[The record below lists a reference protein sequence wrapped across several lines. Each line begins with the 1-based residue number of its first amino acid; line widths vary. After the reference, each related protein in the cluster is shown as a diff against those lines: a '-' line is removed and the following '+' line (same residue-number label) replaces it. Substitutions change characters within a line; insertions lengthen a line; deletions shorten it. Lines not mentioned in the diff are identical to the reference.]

1 VGVTPPWV
9 RIPHLPPLLS
19 YIQVIHFMLKFIM
32 KKILLISLM
41 LFFQTNLIAGL
52 EGHSEIKLSPYSVE
66 QFEKYL
72 SSKNHN
78 KAQGANDKH
87 GQGLVFSISAD
98 GINSSYYYCFQ
109 GNNCSPN
116 EAKVKSHC
124 QTRAKKSTGKK
135 IKCNTFA
142 IKRKIVWNNLNR
154 EVPKGANVKEFL
166 EELKMVSNKKAPTNI
181 GEEQKKQLKSLLD
194 RGILSKEEYDEA
206 IKSIK

>member
-9 RIPHLPPLLS
+9 RILSRPPLLN
-19 YIQVIHFMLKFIM
+19 YIQVIHFMLNYIM

-41 LFFQTNLIAGL
+41 IFFQTNLIAGL
-52 EGHSEIKLSPYSVE
+52 EGHGEIKLSPYSVE

-78 KAQGANDKH
+78 KTNGANEKH
-87 GQGLVFSISAD
+87 GRGTVFSISAD
-98 GINSSYYYCFQ
+98 GLNSGYYYCAQ
-109 GNNCSPN
+109 GKNCSTN
-116 EAKVKSHC
+116 EAQVKNFC
-124 QTRAKKSTGKK
+124 QTKAKKSTGKK

-142 IKRKIVWNNLNR
+142 IQRKIVWNNLNR
-154 EVPKGANVKEFL
+154 VVPKDVNVKEFL
-166 EELKMVSNKKAPTNI
+166 EELNMVSNEKAPTNI

-194 RGILSKEEYDEA
+194 RGILSKKEYDEA